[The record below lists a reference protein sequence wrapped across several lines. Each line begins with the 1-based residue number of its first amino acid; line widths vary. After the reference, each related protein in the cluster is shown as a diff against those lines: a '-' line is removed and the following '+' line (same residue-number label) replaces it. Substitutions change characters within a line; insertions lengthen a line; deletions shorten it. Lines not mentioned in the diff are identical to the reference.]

1 MFVMSFSIYSQTIK
15 LAVPGG
21 FEPMSYIE
29 DGHAAG
35 FFTDLAVDI
44 LKKYGYK
51 VEIHTGTWNECLE
64 GIESGEYDLLGFI
77 QYTPERDEVLDYT
90 HLYVIT
96 SWTQVVENKNSKYD
110 TPMSLNK
117 KTIGV
122 VKNDNNAVAFRKY
135 MSSFNVYYYEIVFNT
150 YEEIEEAIADGKID
164 AAPMMGMYRTK
175 NPQVKTS
182 SIILNPNQL
191 YYVTKEGQNKHIL
204 SLIDQEL
211 SRQKDDEF
219 SDYNKLLRKYV
230 NQQIEINIFPKWFWI
245 LLSAIVVMSC
255 MIFAMRKIII
265 SKTKELKNAKDDLEI
280 RVEQKTAE
288 LRQTYEQLYQNE
300 KMASLGNLV
309 SGIAHEIN
317 TPLGAIMA
325 AVGGI
330 MDIKEFNNILGFLR
344 DLDDKDYKV
353 VSNVY
358 KKFIENQ
365 LSVDIHNQR
374 LIKQNIKNDLLNRNI
389 TISNTVLN
397 MLVDL
402 GIKEVDD
409 DIIYMLKSPYAS
421 KIENIGSVASVFQMM
436 DLIKQSSEKIS
447 KIVSALRIYSHQDE
461 TEEKVKLNIYEQIE
475 SLLVLYY
482 NKMKYNIEIERN
494 YDTTIPEVYGY
505 PDKLSQVFVNILNN
519 ALQAM
524 NYKGKIT
531 IEVETEKDELRI
543 SIIDTGPGIPV
554 EVQDKI
560 FTPFFTTKKTGEGS
574 GLGLSISKTIVE
586 AHGGRIDFNTSSVG
600 TRFSIYLPIGDK
612 QHG

>member
-1 MFVMSFSIYSQTIK
+1 
-15 LAVPGG
+15 
-21 FEPMSYIE
+21 MSYIE
-29 DGHAAG
+29 NGHAAG

-51 VEIHTGTWNECLE
+51 VEIHAGTWNECLE

-77 QYTPERDEVLDYT
+77 QYTPERDKILDYT

-135 MSSFNVYYYEIVFNT
+135 MSSFNVYYYEIVFDT

-230 NQQIEINIFPKWFWI
+230 NQRIEINIFPKWFWI

-374 LIKQNIKNDLLNRNI
+374 LIKQNIKNDLSNRNI

-612 QHG
+612 QNG